1 MIILFSCYT
10 VKHSSRKFTYYSSTF
25 ICFASFDFALRGA
38 SLSIDCL
45 QPEKIKAFGY
55 EQCTKSL
62 YSCLLFAI
70 LFLSFVSNLQFDF
83 YTSILSTTIILSTQP
98 YYISILSTQLCHSI
112 CSLSLNFKEFDRI
125 ENAVKSHLN
134 ATNSLKPKPFHTLDF
149 RPVTSTRHTQHGTS
163 G

>member
-1 MIILFSCYT
+1 MIILFSYYT
-10 VKHSSRKFTYYSSTF
+10 VKHSSRKFTYYSSNF

-38 SLSIDCL
+38 SLNIDYL
-45 QPEKIKAFGY
+45 QPEKIKTFGY
-55 EQCTKSL
+55 EQRTKSL

-98 YYISILSTQLCHSI
+98 YYISTLSTQLYHLI
-112 CSLSLNFKEFDRI
+112 CSLSLNFKEFNRI
-125 ENAVKSHLN
+125 ENTVKSHLN

-149 RPVTSTRHTQHGTS
+149 RLVTSI
-163 G
+163 